1 MRIIVIADSYAR
13 HTEPESEQLM
23 RKIILLSGVAFLIA
37 GTYLIYQF
45 GGLLWLLAWLCLV
58 VFVLIE
64 VLYYYGSKG
73 SLSRSFRSHLSS
85 DAPDARIEMT
95 TRTPRGWYDL
105 DYRGRGRN

>member
-1 MRIIVIADSYAR
+1 MRIIYITDSYAR
-13 HTEPESEQLM
+13 HTELESEQIM
-23 RKIILLSGVAFLIA
+23 RKIILLSGIAFLIA
-37 GTYLIYQF
+37 ATCLIYQF

-58 VFVLIE
+58 VFVLLE

-73 SLSRSFRSHLSS
+73 SLSRSFRSHISS
-85 DAPDARIEMT
+85 DVPDARIEMT

>member
-1 MRIIVIADSYAR
+1 MRIIFIADSYAR
-13 HTEPESEQLM
+13 NTELESEQLM
-23 RKIILLSGVAFLIA
+23 RKIILLSGIALLIA

-45 GGLLWLLAWLCLV
+45 GGLLWLMAWLCLV
-58 VFVLIE
+58 VFVSIE

-73 SLSRSFRSHLSS
+73 SLSRSFRSHISS

>member
-1 MRIIVIADSYAR
+1 MRILVIADSYAR
-13 HTEPESEQLM
+13 QTEPESEQLM
-23 RKIILLSGVAFLIA
+23 RKIILLGGVAFLIA

-45 GGLLWLLAWLCLV
+45 AGLLWLLAWLCLV
-58 VFVLIE
+58 VFALIE

-105 DYRGRGRN
+105 DYRGRGKN